1 MLVLNFSRDRFF
13 DSLFS
18 LHGAMYK
25 EHCEKA
31 YNCFPYRACLSES
44 YMVLQ
49 ILTFSPDF
57 YIIGKNVYGKEGD
70 TIIIQSQFIYS

>member
-1 MLVLNFSRDRFF
+1 
-13 DSLFS
+13 
-18 LHGAMYK
+18 
-25 EHCEKA
+25 
-31 YNCFPYRACLSES
+31 
-44 YMVLQ
+44 MVLQ